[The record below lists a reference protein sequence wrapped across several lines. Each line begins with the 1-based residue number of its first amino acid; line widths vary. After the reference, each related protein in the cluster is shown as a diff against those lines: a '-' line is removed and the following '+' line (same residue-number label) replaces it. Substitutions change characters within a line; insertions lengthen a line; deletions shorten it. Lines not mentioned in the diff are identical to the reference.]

1 MKKMSAVL
9 CRIGI
14 AAAMA
19 IPMVMAATLS
29 LPAIAQD
36 NYPSSPVKMVVGYPP
51 GATIDIISRLLAEK
65 LTAQTGASFIVENK
79 AGASGNIGSVFVAK
93 SKPDG
98 YTVLFNLAAV
108 TLARAFEE
116 NTGFDLFNDFSPVA
130 LVASAP
136 SLVVVHPSVPVNNI
150 AELMTHLRA
159 NPGKLAY
166 PSAGAASTSN
176 FKTLLF
182 LQPNG
187 LSALHVPYKGTAAA
201 AADLI
206 AGRLQFAFTDMGT
219 GLPLIKDGRVRA
231 LVITSLKRSPA
242 LPDLPAVAET
252 IPGFETVNWFGVLA
266 PAKTPRAVIVKL
278 NSEILKALK
287 DPDMGARLQS
297 NAMLPLGSTPEEY
310 GAYMRNETEAWK
322 KIIKATGIKA
332 E

>member
-1 MKKMSAVL
+1 V
-9 CRIGI
+9 I
-14 AAAMA
+14 
-19 IPMVMAATLS
+19 
-29 LPAIAQD
+29 
-36 NYPSSPVKMVVGYPP
+36 
-51 GATIDIISRLLAEK
+51 
-65 LTAQTGASFIVENK
+65 
-79 AGASGNIGSVFVAK
+79 
-93 SKPDG
+93 
-98 YTVLFNLAAV
+98 
-108 TLARAFEE
+108 
-116 NTGFDLFNDFSPVA
+116 
-130 LVASAP
+130 
-136 SLVVVHPSVPVNNI
+136 VVHPSVPVNNI

-231 LVITSLKRSPA
+231 LAITSLKRSPA